1 MKTFNKIKKLSLILI
16 MCINSTFLLAQENMN
31 KNETRESRKIAFFT
45 SKMQLTVEES
55 QNFWPIVNEMEAELK
70 TLKKEQKEKLTTI
83 KEKENVSDEDLE
95 KLMDMKM
102 DMSKKQLDIKIKY
115 HGKFKDVLPIKK
127 VAKYYEATKEFKKL
141 QAKRKE
147 NYKR

>member
-16 MCINSTFLLAQENMN
+16 ICINSTFLLAQENMN

-70 TLKKEQKEKLTTI
+70 ALKRDQKEKSI
-83 KEKENVSDEDLE
+83 PFKEKEAISDEDLE

-102 DMSKKQLDIKIKY
+102 DISKKQLDIKIKY

>member
-83 KEKENVSDEDLE
+83 KEKENVSDKDLE

-141 QAKRKE
+141 QAKIKE

>member
-1 MKTFNKIKKLSLILI
+1 MKTFNQIKKLSLILI

>member
-1 MKTFNKIKKLSLILI
+1 MKTFNQIKKLSLILI

-83 KEKENVSDEDLE
+83 KEKENVSDKDLE

>member
-1 MKTFNKIKKLSLILI
+1 
-16 MCINSTFLLAQENMN
+16 MCLNSIFLLSQENMN

>member
-1 MKTFNKIKKLSLILI
+1 MKTINEIKKLSLILI
-16 MCINSTFLLAQENMN
+16 ICLNSIFLLAQENIN

-45 SKMQLTVEES
+45 NKMQLTVEES
-55 QNFWPIVNEMEAELK
+55 QNFWPIVNEMDAELK
-70 TLKKEQKEKLTTI
+70 ALKKEQKEKLTPI

-102 DMSKKQLDIKIKY
+102 EMSKKQLDIKIKY

>member
-1 MKTFNKIKKLSLILI
+1 

-83 KEKENVSDEDLE
+83 KEKENVSDENLE